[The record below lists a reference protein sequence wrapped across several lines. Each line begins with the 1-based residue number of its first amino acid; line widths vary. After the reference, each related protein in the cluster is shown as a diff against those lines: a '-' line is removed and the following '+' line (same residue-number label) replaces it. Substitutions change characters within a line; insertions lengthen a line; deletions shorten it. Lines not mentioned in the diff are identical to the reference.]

1 MPPAGVSALHLT
13 THLTTGARVRW
24 QLRKLRRAQRAGRP
38 LDALAAAAR
47 IHSLGVRPNMRH
59 GSWTLAQACSES
71 VLSRIPPRRTPGY
84 SPRLRGVIE
93 CLHADAA
100 RAAREAGDLQ
110 RAKLHLTAL
119 TGYLRDRRAPV
130 ALQAAVTVDL
140 AEVHIAAGDAR
151 AGGRILAGLGPLI
164 TGYFPR
170 PVPRPRPATAPARPR
185 RPRSAERAGAV
196 TVPAQ
201 RQASD

>member
-1 MPPAGVSALHLT
+1 MPPAGVSVLHLT

-140 AEVHIAAGDAR
+140 AEVYIAAGDAR

-185 RPRSAERAGAV
+185 RPRSAERAAAV

>member
-1 MPPAGVSALHLT
+1 MPPAGISVPHLT

-47 IHSLGVRPNMRH
+47 IHSLVVRPNMRH
-59 GSWTLAQACSES
+59 GSWTLAQACSER

-140 AEVHIAAGDAR
+140 AEVHIAAGDPR

-170 PVPRPRPATAPARPR
+170 AVPRPRPASAPAV
-185 RPRSAERAGAV
+185 A
-196 TVPAQ
+196 VPAQ
-201 RQASD
+201 RRPSD

>member
-1 MPPAGVSALHLT
+1 MPPAGVSVLHLT
-13 THLTTGARVRW
+13 AHLTTGARVRW
-24 QLRKLRRAQRAGRP
+24 ELRKLRRAQRAGRP
-38 LDALAAAAR
+38 LEALTAAAR
-47 IHSLGVRPNMRH
+47 IHALAVRPNMRH
-59 GSWTLAQACSES
+59 GGWPLAQACTER
-71 VLSRIPPRRTPGY
+71 VLSRLPARRTLGY

-100 RAAREAGDLQ
+100 RAAREAGDLR

-119 TGYLRDRRAPV
+119 AGYLRDRRAPV

-140 AEVHIAAGDAR
+140 AEVLIATGDAR

-164 TGYFPR
+164 TGYFPC
-170 PVPRPRPATAPARPR
+170 PVPLPRPATAPTRPR
-185 RPRSAERAGAV
+185 RPRPAKRAAAV

-201 RQASD
+201 RRASD

>member
-1 MPPAGVSALHLT
+1 MPPAGVSVLHLT

-170 PVPRPRPATAPARPR
+170 PVPRPRPATAPARAR
-185 RPRSAERAGAV
+185 RPRSAERATAV

>member
-1 MPPAGVSALHLT
+1 MPPAGVSVLHLT

-38 LDALAAAAR
+38 LDALAAVAR

-185 RPRSAERAGAV
+185 RPRSAERTAAV

>member
-1 MPPAGVSALHLT
+1 MPPTGITVLHLT
-13 THLTTGARVRW
+13 RGARVRW
-24 QLRKLRRAQRAGRP
+24 ELRKLRRAQRAGRP
-38 LDALAAAAR
+38 LDALTAAAR
-47 IHSLGVRPNMRH
+47 IHALAVRPNMRH
-59 GSWTLAQACSES
+59 GGWPRAQASSER
-71 VLSRIPPRRTPGY
+71 VLSRMPARRTPGY
-84 SPRLRGVIE
+84 APRLRGVIE

-130 ALQAAVTVDL
+130 VVQAAVMIDL
-140 AEVHIAAGDAR
+140 AEVCIAAGDAR

-164 TGYFPR
+164 TGYS
-170 PVPRPRPATAPARPR
+170 PRPAPGPRPASAPGRAT
-185 RPRSAERAGAV
+185 SAGRAAAV
-196 TVPAQ
+196 AVPAQ

>member
-1 MPPAGVSALHLT
+1 MPPAGVSVLHLT

-38 LDALAAAAR
+38 LDALAAVAR

-130 ALQAAVTVDL
+130 ARQAAVTVDL
-140 AEVHIAAGDAR
+140 AEVYIAAGDAR

-170 PVPRPRPATAPARPR
+170 PVPRPRPATGPARPR
-185 RPRSAERAGAV
+185 RPRSAERAAAV
-196 TVPAQ
+196 AVPAQ

>member
-1 MPPAGVSALHLT
+1 MPPAGVSVLHLT

-71 VLSRIPPRRTPGY
+71 VLSRIPPRRTQGY

-151 AGGRILAGLGPLI
+151 AAGRILAGLGPLI

-170 PVPRPRPATAPARPR
+170 PVPRPRPATAPTRPR
-185 RPRSAERAGAV
+185 RPRSAERAAAV

-201 RQASD
+201 RRASD

>member
-1 MPPAGVSALHLT
+1 MPPAGVSVLHLT

-130 ALQAAVTVDL
+130 ALHSAVTVDL

-170 PVPRPRPATAPARPR
+170 PVPRPRPATGPARPR
-185 RPRSAERAGAV
+185 RPRSAERAAAV
-196 TVPAQ
+196 AVPAQ

>member
-1 MPPAGVSALHLT
+1 MPPAGVSVLHLT

-130 ALQAAVTVDL
+130 ALQVAVTVDL

-151 AGGRILAGLGPLI
+151 AGGRVLAGLGPLI
-164 TGYFPR
+164 TGYFPG

-185 RPRSAERAGAV
+185 RPRSAGRAAAV

-201 RQASD
+201 RRASD

>member
-1 MPPAGVSALHLT
+1 MPPAGVSVLHLT

-170 PVPRPRPATAPARPR
+170 PVPRPRPATARARPR
-185 RPRSAERAGAV
+185 RPRSAERAAAV

-201 RQASD
+201 RQAGD